1 MKRVAFGI
9 LVLAVAIVGCSSSSS
24 TGSTASSAASA
35 VESLASNPLVSS
47 LTSGSG
53 LTASQA
59 VAGAGALLG
68 TAQSKLAPADWQKVS
83 AAVPG
88 TDSLVSTAKSL
99 TGATGFSDFS
109 SVGGALSK
117 VGLNSSQVSAL
128 VPAVT
133 GYVSK
138 AAGPEVGSLLAG
150 VLH

>member
-1 MKRVAFGI
+1 VI
-9 LVLAVAIVGCSSSSS
+9 AVMGCSSSSS
-24 TGSTASSAASA
+24 TGSTASSTASM

-83 AAVPG
+83 SAVPG

-99 TGATGFSDFS
+99 TGASSFSDFS
-109 SVGGALSK
+109 GVGGALSK